1 VVEPALVGVG
11 VCAASV
17 LLAVIVGLLLSRG
30 LERLFRRG
38 RRDSPSDDP
47 DEPDEPGAAAAEVA
61 AEEPGGASGEPEADP
76 GEVPAETEDA
86 PS

>member
-17 LLAVIVGLLLSRG
+17 LVAVIVGLLLSRG
-30 LERLFRRG
+30 LERLFRWG
-38 RRDSPSDDP
+38 RRDTPSD
-47 DEPDEPGAAAAEVA
+47 EPAGPEVVPEAAAED
-61 AEEPGGASGEPEADP
+61 PGGPPGQPDGGP

-86 PS
+86 AT

>member
-1 VVEPALVGVG
+1 MVEPALVGVG

-47 DEPDEPGAAAAEVA
+47 DEPDEPGAAAEVA
-61 AEEPGGASGEPEADP
+61 EEEPDGPSGEPEADP

>member
-17 LLAVIVGLLLSRG
+17 LVAVIVGLLLSRG

-38 RRDSPSDDP
+38 RRDSRS
-47 DEPDEPGAAAAEVA
+47 DEPDEPEAAAAE
-61 AEEPGGASGEPEADP
+61 PNGPPGEPEAGP

-86 PS
+86 PT